1 MNPPLAE
8 QLRPQQLSDYIGQS
22 HLMGEGAVLQKAIQ
36 SGTLPS
42 MILWGPPGVGKT
54 TLAYL
59 ISLTL
64 KRPFFTL
71 SAVQSGVKD
80 VREVLLKAEAYL
92 ADSRQRQKAPSLFEA
107 PAESTPMDKAPA
119 PPILF
124 IDEIHRFSKSQQDS
138 LLAAV
143 EKGTVTFIGATTEN
157 PSFEVITPLLSRC
170 QVYVLQSLS
179 SEELDLMIDRA
190 VAYIE
195 RQLGWKVEVR
205 ESAALKRISGG
216 DGRKLL
222 NALDIVVSLLG
233 GRTAGTTGGGADA
246 SGPGMG
252 NTAIVLTDKIV
263 ADIIQQNIATYDR
276 DGENHY
282 DLISAFI
289 KSMRGSDPNAAVYY
303 LGRMLAGGED
313 PKFIAR
319 RMLILASEDIGNANP
334 NALLLAN
341 ACFDT
346 VHKIGYPE
354 CRITLSQTAIYLAC
368 SPKSNA
374 AYMAIDVALEKIKQT
389 GDLPVPLQIR
399 NAPTTLMK
407 DLGYGQNYR
416 YAHDYAGNFADM
428 DFLPSGLEGFK
439 FYDPG
444 DNPKE
449 QEIRRHL
456 RQLWQEKYG
465 Y

>member
-1 MNPPLAE
+1 
-8 QLRPQQLSDYIGQS
+8 
-22 HLMGEGAVLQKAIQ
+22 
-36 SGTLPS
+36 
-42 MILWGPPGVGKT
+42 
-54 TLAYL
+54 
-59 ISLTL
+59 
-64 KRPFFTL
+64 
-71 SAVQSGVKD
+71 
-80 VREVLLKAEAYL
+80 
-92 ADSRQRQKAPSLFEA
+92 
-107 PAESTPMDKAPA
+107 
-119 PPILF
+119 
-124 IDEIHRFSKSQQDS
+124 
-138 LLAAV
+138 
-143 EKGTVTFIGATTEN
+143 
-157 PSFEVITPLLSRC
+157 
-170 QVYVLQSLS
+170 
-179 SEELDLMIDRA
+179 
-190 VAYIE
+190 
-195 RQLGWKVEVR
+195 
-205 ESAALKRISGG
+205 
-216 DGRKLL
+216 
-222 NALDIVVSLLG
+222 
-233 GRTAGTTGGGADA
+233 
-246 SGPGMG
+246 
-252 NTAIVLTDKIV
+252 VLTDKIV

-289 KSMRGSDPNAAVYY
+289 NSMRGSDPNAAVYY

-374 AYMAIDVALEKIKQT
+374 SYMAIDIALEKIKQT

-399 NAPTTLMK
+399 NAPTSLMK

-416 YAHDYAGNFADM
+416 YAHDYDGNFADM
-428 DFLPSGLEGFK
+428 EFLPAGLEGFR
-439 FYDPG
+439 FYAPG
-444 DNPKE
+444 DNAKE
-449 QEIRRHL
+449 RDMRQRL